1 MSLIFYKN
9 VRKAISIDFSN
20 ISTNVLAKQTN
31 NSDQG
36 AIIRWPI
43 VPQSAWPIVPRV
55 AKLKINVPQR
65 KFVLEFAVILVKQ
78 CRDKQWQQ
86 Y

>member
-1 MSLIFYKN
+1 MAIF
-9 VRKAISIDFSN
+9 IDVSN
-20 ISTNVLAKQTN
+20 SSTNFLGKQTN
-31 NSDQG
+31 NSNQG
-36 AIIRWPI
+36 AIIMWPI
-43 VPQSAWPIVPRV
+43 VAQSAWPIVPRV

-65 KFVLEFAVILVKQ
+65 KFISVFAFILVKH